1 MVAEH
6 ALLAAHAI
14 ADAEDAARK
23 ADSLLAAATAL
34 EHLDR
39 DTLTDS

>member
-14 ADAEDAARK
+14 ADAEEAARK
-23 ADSLLAAATAL
+23 ASSLLAAADTL
-34 EHLDR
+34 EHIDR
-39 DTLTDS
+39 VTLTGT